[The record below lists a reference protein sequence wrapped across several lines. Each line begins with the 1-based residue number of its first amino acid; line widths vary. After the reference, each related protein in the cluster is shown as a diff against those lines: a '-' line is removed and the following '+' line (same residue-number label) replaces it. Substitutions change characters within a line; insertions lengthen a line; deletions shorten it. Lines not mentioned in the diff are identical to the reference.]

1 MINLTVKSNVKE
13 ITAKLSAFAKEQQVA
28 AVRALNKTAD
38 QARVDASR
46 EVRDAGY
53 NIKVSAIKKSFYIE
67 KANKYKMEVALKAT
81 GRPITLINYGARQT
95 KSGVRVRVKNGPTV
109 FHHAFIVTMPNGH
122 RGVFERIGKTH
133 KKVKV
138 GNKILRTGLPIKELY
153 GPSIPQGLNNK
164 IVTAALMKLIREKF
178 PAIYAHE
185 LKYVISKR

>member
-1 MINLTVKSNVKE
+1 MPH
-13 ITAKLSAFAKEQQVA
+13 
-28 AVRALNKTAD
+28 
-38 QARVDASR
+38 
-46 EVRDAGY
+46 
-53 NIKVSAIKKSFYIE
+53 IKVSAIKKSFYIE